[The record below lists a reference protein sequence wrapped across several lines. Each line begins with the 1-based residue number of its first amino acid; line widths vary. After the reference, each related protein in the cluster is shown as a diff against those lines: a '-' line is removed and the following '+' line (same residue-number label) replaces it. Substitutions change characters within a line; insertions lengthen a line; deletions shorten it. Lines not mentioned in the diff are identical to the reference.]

1 VKVIYVLNTLL
12 VDDLGNYI
20 VDDLGNYIEMG
31 GWTGEIE
38 VSTYTLFDLTY
49 RLARELE
56 ILEES
61 TATANGSSTTVVD
74 TYRDEDDDY
83 FNDGTLWL
91 VRDNGGTGALPE
103 GSYSIVQDYTQSTG
117 TITLRSDLPAA
128 TGLGDKYA
136 VASKRIPHHVLVQGI
151 NNALFD
157 LGKVPYTDT
166 TSLTSAS
173 NQTEYT
179 LPLAAKEDLREVWQQ
194 VITTDAND
202 NRWMS
207 LPNWY
212 IQQANTGTQAVLV
225 IPYQPLAPSYDFK
238 LVYMGAH
245 PEMTEYDDELSE
257 FVPLE
262 RVLYPAV
269 ISCLR
274 YYKNRVRGRDATLID
289 ERIAAYEQKMEMA
302 KIRHPIPVPS
312 KQGKIT
318 FVPEGVSIDTSDAIN
333 KVYLV

>member
-1 VKVIYVLNTLL
+1 
-12 VDDLGNYI
+12 
-20 VDDLGNYIEMG
+20 M
-31 GWTGEIE
+31 
-38 VSTYTLFDLTY
+38 
-49 RLARELE
+49 
-56 ILEES
+56 
-61 TATANGSSTTVVD
+61 D

-91 VRDNGGTGALPE
+91 VRDSGGAGAAPE
-103 GSYSIVQDYTQSTG
+103 GSFSIVQDYTQSTG
-117 TITLRSDLPAA
+117 LITLRSALSA
-128 TGLGDKYA
+128 TTGEGDKYA
-136 VASKRIPHHVLVQGI
+136 VASKRIPHNVLVQGI

-157 LGKVPYTDT
+157 LGTVPYTDT
-166 TSLTSAS
+166 TSITSVS

-202 NRWMS
+202 NRWMR

-225 IPYQPLAPSYDFK
+225 FPYQPLAPSYDLK
-238 LVYMGAH
+238 LVYMSSH
-245 PEMTEYDDELSE
+245 PELTEYDDQLSE
-257 FVPLE
+257 FIPLE

-269 ISCLR
+269 MSCLR

-289 ERIAAYEQKMEMA
+289 ERIAAYEQKAEMA
-302 KIRHPIPVPS
+302 KIRHPIPVPAR
-312 KQGKIT
+312 QGKIT
-318 FVPEGVSIDTSDAIN
+318 FVPEGVSIDTSDAID

>member
-12 VDDLGNYI
+12 IDDESDYI
-20 VDDLGNYIEMG
+20 IDDEGDYIELG
-31 GWTGEIE
+31 GWSGEIE
-38 VSTYTLFDLTY
+38 MSTYTLFDLTY

-61 TATANGSSTTVVD
+61 TATANGSTTTVVD

-91 VRDNGGTGALPE
+91 VRDSGGAGAAPE
-103 GSYSIVQDYTQSTG
+103 GSFSIVQDYTQSTG
-117 TITLRSDLPAA
+117 LITLRSALSA
-128 TGLGDKYA
+128 TTGEGDKYA
-136 VASKRIPHHVLVQGI
+136 VASKRIPHNVLVQGI

-157 LGKVPYTDT
+157 LGTVPYTDT
-166 TSLTSAS
+166 TSITSVS

-202 NRWMS
+202 NRWMR

-225 IPYQPLAPSYDFK
+225 FPYQPLAPSYDLK
-238 LVYMGAH
+238 LVYMSSH
-245 PEMTEYDDELSE
+245 PELTEYDDQLSE
-257 FVPLE
+257 FIPLE

-269 ISCLR
+269 MSCLR

-289 ERIAAYEQKMEMA
+289 ERIAAYEQKAEMA
-302 KIRHPIPVPS
+302 KIRHPIPVPAR
-312 KQGKIT
+312 QGKIT
-318 FVPEGVSIDTSDAIN
+318 FVPEGVSIDTSDAID
-333 KVYLV
+333 KVYLI

>member
-12 VDDLGNYI
+12 IDDESDYI
-20 VDDLGNYIEMG
+20 IDDEGDYIELG
-31 GWTGEIE
+31 GWSGEIE
-38 VSTYTLFDLTY
+38 MSTYTLFDLTY

-61 TATANGSSTTVVD
+61 TATANGSTTTVVD

-91 VRDNGGTGALPE
+91 VRDSGGAGAAPE
-103 GSYSIVQDYTQSTG
+103 GSFSIVQDYTQSTG
-117 TITLRSDLPAA
+117 LITLRSALSA
-128 TGLGDKYA
+128 TTGEGDKYA
-136 VASKRIPHHVLVQGI
+136 VASKRIPHNVLVQGI

-157 LGKVPYTDT
+157 LGTVPYTDT
-166 TSLTSAS
+166 TSITSVS

-202 NRWMS
+202 NRWMR

-225 IPYQPLAPSYDFK
+225 FPYQPLAPSYDLK
-238 LVYMGAH
+238 LVYMSSH
-245 PEMTEYDDELSE
+245 PELTEYDDQLSE
-257 FVPLE
+257 FIPLE

-269 ISCLR
+269 MSCLR

-289 ERIAAYEQKMEMA
+289 ERIAAYEQKAEMA
-302 KIRHPIPVPS
+302 KIRHPIPVPAR
-312 KQGKIT
+312 QGKIT
-318 FVPEGVSIDTSDAIN
+318 FVPEGVSIDTSDAID

>member
-1 VKVIYVLNTLL
+1 MKVIYVLNTLL
-12 VDDLGNYI
+12 IDDESDYI
-20 VDDLGNYIEMG
+20 IDDEGDYIELG
-31 GWTGEIE
+31 GWSGEIE
-38 VSTYTLFDLTY
+38 MSTYTLFDLTY

-61 TATANGSSTTVVD
+61 TATANGSTTTVVD

-91 VRDNGGTGALPE
+91 VRDSGGAGAAPE
-103 GSYSIVQDYTQSTG
+103 GSFSIVQDYTQSTG
-117 TITLRSDLPAA
+117 LITLRSALSA
-128 TGLGDKYA
+128 TTGEGDKYA
-136 VASKRIPHHVLVQGI
+136 VASKRIPHNVLVQGI

-157 LGKVPYTDT
+157 LGTVPYTDT
-166 TSLTSAS
+166 TSITSVS

-202 NRWMS
+202 NRWMR

-225 IPYQPLAPSYDFK
+225 FPYQPLAPSYDLK
-238 LVYMGAH
+238 LVYMSSH
-245 PEMTEYDDELSE
+245 PELTEYDDQLSE
-257 FVPLE
+257 FIPLE

-269 ISCLR
+269 MSCLR

-289 ERIAAYEQKMEMA
+289 ERIAAYEQKAEMA
-302 KIRHPIPVPS
+302 KIRHPIPVPAR
-312 KQGKIT
+312 QGKIT